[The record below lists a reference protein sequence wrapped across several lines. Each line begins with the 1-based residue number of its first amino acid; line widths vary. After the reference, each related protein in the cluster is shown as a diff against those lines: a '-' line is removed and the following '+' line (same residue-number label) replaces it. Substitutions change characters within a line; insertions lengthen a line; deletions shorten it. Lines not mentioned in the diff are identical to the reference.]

1 MVMRIATILLFCV
14 ALAARLVA
22 GAGQSPT
29 ASNYVIGPKDVLK
42 ITIYGELELTDK
54 TYAVDGD
61 GMFSFP
67 NIGRLQAAGLT
78 VAQLEQALRKKL
90 VPDYFRNPQISI
102 SIDQYLSKQII
113 VSGEVAKPG
122 PQPFTGG
129 MTLLGVLAQ
138 AGGAMPGAS
147 GEVLVVH
154 GRGLKAAGASGTGTS
169 QAGQADGSD
178 VQFNGVR
185 IDLTKLQAG
194 AVELDI
200 EIKDGDLVIVPRAES
215 AYVFGEVKNPGAYP
229 VQKGTTVQQMLAR
242 AGGTTPD
249 ASQGKISIDRDG
261 KTLKKVKL
269 TEIVKP
275 GDTIKV
281 PTRIF

>member
-1 MVMRIATILLFCV
+1 MRIGTLLLCCV

-22 GAGQSPT
+22 GAGQTPT
-29 ASNYVIGPKDVLK
+29 ASNYVIGPKDVVK
-42 ITIYGELELTDK
+42 ITIYGEPELTDK

-61 GMFSFP
+61 GLFSFP
-67 NIGRLQAAGLT
+67 NIGRIQAAGLT
-78 VAQLEQALRKKL
+78 VQQLEQALRKKL
-90 VPDYFRNPQISI
+90 VPDYFKNPQISI

-154 GRGLKAAGASGTGTS
+154 GRGLKTVPVSGAGAGTG
-169 QAGQADGSD
+169 QDGAADGGE
-178 VQFNGVR
+178 VEFNGVR

-194 AVELDI
+194 AVELDMAI
-200 EIKDGDLVIVPRAES
+200 VDGDMVIVPRAES

-229 VQKGTTVQQMLAR
+229 VQKGSTVQQMLAR
-242 AGGTTPD
+242 AGGMTPD
-249 ASQGKISIDRDG
+249 AAKGKISIDRDG

-275 GDTIKV
+275 GDTIKI
-281 PTRIF
+281 PTRFF

>member
-1 MVMRIATILLFCV
+1 MRLAIVFSCV
-14 ALAARLVA
+14 ALATGLMAAV
-22 GAGQSPT
+22 GQGP
-29 ASNYVIGPKDVLK
+29 AAPNYVIGPKDVLK
-42 ITIYGELELTDK
+42 ITIYGETELTGK

-67 NIGRLQAAGLT
+67 MIGRLQAAGLT
-78 VAQLEQALRKKL
+78 VAQLERALREKL

-102 SIDQYLSKQII
+102 SIDEYLSKQII
-113 VSGEVAKPG
+113 VTGEVAKPG
-122 PQPFTGG
+122 PQPFAGG
-129 MTLLGVLAQ
+129 MTLLGVLAL
-138 AGGAMPGAS
+138 AGGAMPGAA
-147 GEVLVVH
+147 GEVLVVR
-154 GRGLKAAGASGTGTS
+154 GRGLKPDNGASD
-169 QAGQADGSD
+169 GQVDSGN

-229 VQKGTTVQQMLAR
+229 VQKNTTVQQMLAR
-242 AGGTTPD
+242 AGGMTPE

-269 TEIVKP
+269 TEIVNP

-281 PTRIF
+281 PPRIF

>member
-1 MVMRIATILLFCV
+1 MRIASLVFCV
-14 ALAARLVA
+14 AFAVRLVA
-22 GAGQSPT
+22 GAGQVPA

-42 ITIYGELELTDK
+42 ITIYGEPDLTAK
-54 TYAVDGD
+54 TYVVDGD

-67 NIGRLQAAGLT
+67 MIGRIQAAGLS
-78 VAQLEQALRKKL
+78 VQQLEQALRKKL

-102 SIDQYLSKQII
+102 SVDEYLSKQII

-129 MTLLGVLAQ
+129 MTLLGVLAS
-138 AGGAMPGAS
+138 AGGAMPTAAGD
-147 GEVLVVH
+147 VLIVH
-154 GRGLKAAGASGTGTS
+154 GRGVKSGSGAPDGASA
-169 QAGQADGSD
+169 QFDGL
-178 VQFNGVR
+178 R
-185 IDLTKLQAG
+185 IDLNRLQAG
-194 AVELDI
+194 AVELDV

-229 VQKGTTVQQMLAR
+229 VQKNSTVQQMIAR
-242 AGGTTPD
+242 AGGLTPE
-249 ASQGKISIDRDG
+249 AAQGKISIDRDG
-261 KTLKKVKL
+261 KTMKAVKL

-281 PTRIF
+281 PPRFF